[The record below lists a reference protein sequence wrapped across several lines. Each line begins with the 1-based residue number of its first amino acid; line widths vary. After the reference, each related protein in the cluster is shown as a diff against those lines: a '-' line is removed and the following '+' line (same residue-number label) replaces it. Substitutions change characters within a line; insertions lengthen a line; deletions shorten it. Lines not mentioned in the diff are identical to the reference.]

1 MQLKKDK
8 PIDSLYGNN
17 IESVKALR
25 VVLPL
30 YYANSFND
38 QPNVRY
44 YFPETPELNGKTIV
58 GIKCNTGTD
67 ITIDP
72 YSNVDSEFDYPFSS
86 IAVGNFGREVEIVG
100 PRGPLTTFAIN
111 TDIYLFLTLY
121 NEKMEQIICNYPV
134 HDLAAYGP
142 VLDYEF
148 MGKIR
153 PFDTKINIK
162 SSFVTSTNVLSSIC
176 DLPPVAIFTF
186 FYR

>member
-1 MQLKKDK
+1 MQRKNSKK
-8 PIDSLYGNN
+8 IESLYGNN
-17 IESVKALR
+17 IEAVKALR
-25 VVLPL
+25 VTVPL
-30 YYANSFND
+30 FFTNSFND
-38 QPNVRY
+38 QPNARY
-44 YFPETPELNGKTIV
+44 FFPETPELDGKTIV

-72 YSNVDSEFDYPFSS
+72 YSNVDNEFDYPFSS

-100 PRGPLTTFAIN
+100 PRGPLSTFAIN

-121 NEKMEQIICNYPV
+121 NENNEQVISNYPV

-142 VLDYEF
+142 TLDYEF

-153 PFDTKINIK
+153 PFNTKINIK
-162 SSFVTSTNVLSSIC
+162 SSFVTSSNVLSSIC